1 MIPAGIPR
9 WFTLVGLLL
18 GALYALFMGPLRV
31 PDEAGH
37 MYRSYLVSSGV
48 CTGVPAIGAP
58 VDYSRDLDHLV
69 PWTPVPPGSTGR
81 DLLKLVDPAHGRPLA
96 VVSLFYAVNLYNCLP
111 YLPAGA
117 AFRIARSFN
126 ASPLTWMYAG
136 RIANLIAYLILVI
149 AAMRLLPDFQLPLA
163 ILALMPMSL
172 HQAASLA
179 ADGVTTGLAFVL
191 IAYILHLALGRPRP
205 LTRREYLLLAL
216 GMFLA
221 GLSKSNAGLVFL
233 LVLIPAARFPNRQIR
248 WLTIAGLFVLAYG
261 TAAVWQMIN
270 QPNGEVYATLKTAAS
285 VDLDANAA
293 AIFQRPFYFLTHVLH
308 TLEWKTSN
316 FLEQFVGILGWLS
329 IRLPAWA
336 ITGYLLLL
344 AAVST
349 TAPAIPRTRLVLLAV
364 FALNIASLLVAF
376 WITETPHPL
385 PDRYA
390 IVIYGRYLIPFAPLA
405 MLALA
410 GLAPRMRLDKIA
422 FAFAMLVNLIALHI
436 VWNTYHGH
444 TSTLPNRLRM
454 AALHFNFSDA
464 PGTAPQRYEDLIV
477 RRPGD
482 GVEDTKIYLIQGNK
496 RHWILNG
503 EWLKNHGYAWPDDI
517 NIIPA
522 ADLAA
527 IPEGAPILTP

>member
-48 CTGVPAIGAP
+48 CSGVPAIGAP
-58 VDYSRDLDHLV
+58 VDYRRDLDHLV
-69 PWTPVPPGSTGR
+69 PWTPVPAGSTGR
-81 DLLKLVDPAHGRPLA
+81 DLLKLVDPAHGRPLP

-149 AAMRLLPDFQLPLA
+149 VAMRLLPDFQLPLA

-191 IAYILHLALGRPRP
+191 IAYILHLALDRPRP

-233 LVLIPAARFPNRQIR
+233 LVLIPAARFPNWQAR
-248 WLTIAGLFVLAYG
+248 WLTITGLCAVAYG
-261 TAAVWQMIN
+261 TAAVWQMMN
-270 QPNGEVYATLKTAAS
+270 PPNAEV
-285 VDLDANAA
+285 
-293 AIFQRPFYFLTHVLH
+293 
-308 TLEWKTSN
+308 
-316 FLEQFVGILGWLS
+316 
-329 IRLPAWA
+329 
-336 ITGYLLLL
+336 
-344 AAVST
+344 
-349 TAPAIPRTRLVLLAV
+349 
-364 FALNIASLLVAF
+364 
-376 WITETPHPL
+376 
-385 PDRYA
+385 
-390 IVIYGRYLIPFAPLA
+390 
-405 MLALA
+405 
-410 GLAPRMRLDKIA
+410 
-422 FAFAMLVNLIALHI
+422 
-436 VWNTYHGH
+436 
-444 TSTLPNRLRM
+444 
-454 AALHFNFSDA
+454 
-464 PGTAPQRYEDLIV
+464 
-477 RRPGD
+477 
-482 GVEDTKIYLIQGNK
+482 
-496 RHWILNG
+496 
-503 EWLKNHGYAWPDDI
+503 
-517 NIIPA
+517 
-522 ADLAA
+522 
-527 IPEGAPILTP
+527 